1 MVLYKVK
8 EPKGRGI
15 KNSQLLAAQA
25 ITVIKMRTVQRSEL
39 ALKLK
44 PMLAAHAKER
54 QKIYCGNQYDKKSGL
69 RQNSVQVQKSKT
81 SDDIAKI
88 V

>member
-1 MVLYKVK
+1 
-8 EPKGRGI
+8 
-15 KNSQLLAAQA
+15 
-25 ITVIKMRTVQRSEL
+25 MRTVQRSEL

-44 PMLAAHAKER
+44 PMLAAQAKER

-69 RQNSVQVQKSKT
+69 RQNSVQVQKGKT

-88 V
+88 AGVSNNLSVWSKFPLPFRLLADGHAEFVA